1 MSAATATASTEERND
16 VAPEKRLGYL
26 LWFLL
31 RRGVVIHGSSEVW
44 KEPVLN
50 DSAWPDKLQKH
61 LAPLDGPEY
70 EREVV
75 RLLHVANA
83 DSKDDIIR
91 DLCPLPKADAAR
103 QDASSVE
110 TMSQDVNV
118 ERLKNQLML
127 LVWDTRAVTRL
138 PESLDADDLHCSAV
152 AGYCMA
158 VVRGDVQVFE
168 RPSLKEEEDDDDDEN
183 FCYED
188 YGCSAKSVHR
198 QIAKF
203 WNDCVRTLNAH
214 CTKRP
219 VLLVAAAALA
229 YATDCLIEWDT
240 DQVVDTSKSADGP
253 LTLEQPESAL
263 TRFVPALG
271 ECWACLCARTNRGV
285 ADAIDFVLKHDLSLA
300 KLVSAYSKNFSDDS
314 NSFFDAVVDKLAAHL
329 GYEFEFKA
337 SIDWWTINPD
347 DPNARPQARPCAVPS
362 DLAALADKT
371 LFPSNAKFARSK
383 LFHMVAHMNSKG
395 WLPCPDGK
403 LPDIEKYLE
412 VKEEGIVEVVSN
424 DFSPRRPYL
433 SATRVLLAATTTNDS
448 VVPSVDAKD
457 VVLPS
462 SLDVPDGKAQDLQYV
477 SQSCLGALAR
487 RWRGA
492 LLCLHA
498 SSTCLFRANTRA
510 GLVGHVHETTDHG
523 GVFLET
529 TVKWTDG
536 KTADHCAFRD
546 VIQELCRDGVVAL

>member
-16 VAPEKRLGYL
+16 VAPENRLGVL
-26 LWFLL
+26 LSFLL
-31 RRGVVIHGSSEVW
+31 RKGVVIHGSSEVW

-50 DSAWPDKLQKH
+50 DSAWPDDLQEH

-75 RLLHVANA
+75 RLLRVANA

-91 DLCPLPKADAAR
+91 DLCPLPKVDAAR

-110 TMSQDVNV
+110 TMSQDVTV

-127 LVWDTRAVTRL
+127 LVWDTRAVTKL
-138 PESLDADDLHCSAV
+138 PESLDADDLYCSAV

-168 RPSLKEEEDDDDDEN
+168 RPSLKEEEDDDDEN

-253 LTLEQPESAL
+253 LTLEQPRSAL

-285 ADAIDFVLKHDLSLA
+285 ARAIKFVLEHDLSLA

-314 NSFFDAVVDKLAAHL
+314 NSFFDAVVDKLAAYL
-329 GYEFEFKA
+329 GYKYEFKA
-337 SIDWWTINPD
+337 SINWWNINPD
-347 DPNARPQARPCAVPS
+347 DPKACPQERPCAVPS

-371 LFPSNAKFARSK
+371 LFPSNAKVPRSK
-383 LFHMVAHMNSKG
+383 LFHMVAHMSSKG
-395 WLPCPDGK
+395 WLPGLGNK
-403 LPDIEKYLE
+403 LQDFEGHYLN
-412 VKEEGIVEVVSN
+412 VKEGIVEAISN

-433 SATRVLLAATTTNDS
+433 SATRVLLAATTTDANI
-448 VVPSVDAKD
+448 VPSVSTED
-457 VVLPS
+457 VVLPC
-462 SLDVPDGKAQDLQYV
+462 SLDVPEGKAQDLQYV

-536 KTADHCAFRD
+536 KTAEHCAFRD